1 MVNKTDVV
9 ALALLDSDERVL
21 ICKRPQKKPMGG
33 YWEFPGGK
41 IENDETPESAII
53 REVKEELSIDINK
66 SCIAPLTFSTY
77 RDYSVNLLILLYVC
91 RVWDGVINF
100 READEIKWVKSK
112 ELRGYKMPEGNSG
125 LVAMII
131 DYL

>member
-53 REVKEELSIDINK
+53 REVKEEVGLDIFHVEQIGMTDRK
-66 SCIAPLTFSTY
+66 DFFVTQIFS
-77 RDYSVNLLILLYVC
+77 
-91 RVWDGVINF
+91 G
-100 READEIKWVKSK
+100 EIKLQEEEVSEYIW
-112 ELRGYKMPEGNSG
+112 
-125 LVAMII
+125 I
-131 DYL
+131 DPRKVRQYNVTDEVQKGIALYHMQ